1 MTEHTPKYMIGVA
14 ATLVGMH
21 PQTLRLYEA
30 RGLVRPRRTPGGTRL
45 YSDSDLERLGGIQR
59 LTSELGLSL
68 AGVEHVLALEDVV
81 ATLGQRVTR
90 LERELERAARQHEQ
104 DVAQVRASYRRELVL
119 WQPPSQALEHQRFR
133 RRDPQRDTTEPT
145 PRRET

>member
-1 MTEHTPKYMIGVA
+1 MSGPETPKYMIGVA
-14 ATLVGMH
+14 AALVGMH

-68 AGVEHVLALEDVV
+68 AGVEHVLALEDIV
-81 ATLGQRVTR
+81 ATLGKRISR
-90 LERELERAARQHEQ
+90 LERDLERADRQREQ
-104 DVAQVRASYRRELVL
+104 DLAEMRASFRRELVL
-119 WQPPSQALEHQRFR
+119 WQPPSQALERQRNH
-133 RRDPQRDTTEPT
+133 
-145 PRRET
+145 

>member
-14 ATLVGMH
+14 AALVGMH

-45 YSDSDLERLGGIQR
+45 YSDVDLERLGGIQR

-68 AGVEHVLALEDVV
+68 AGVEHVLSLEDAISTLAKKV
-81 ATLGQRVTR
+81 AK
-90 LERELERAARQHEQ
+90 LERELELAAQQHQQ
-104 DVAQVRASYRRELVL
+104 DVADVRASFRRDVVL
-119 WQPPSQALEHQRFR
+119 WQPPSQALERQRR
-133 RRDPQRDTTEPT
+133 N
-145 PRRET
+145 

>member
-14 ATLVGMH
+14 AALVGMH

-45 YSDSDLERLGGIQR
+45 YSDVDLERLGGIQR

-68 AGVEHVLALEDVV
+68 AGVEHVLALEDAI
-81 ATLGQRVTR
+81 ATLARQVAK
-90 LERELERAARQHEQ
+90 LERELELAAQQHQQ
-104 DVAQVRASYRRELVL
+104 DVADVRASFRRDVVL
-119 WQPPSQALEHQRFR
+119 WQPPSQALERQGRN
-133 RRDPQRDTTEPT
+133 
-145 PRRET
+145 